1 MKRKQYSID
10 FKNQIVREVQETGS
24 AAQVARR
31 HDLAAKLVYRWV
43 HETKK
48 AAPKE
53 NGYEERS
60 SRSLKPLLE
69 ELQALE
75 QENLLL
81 KKLVGERELQLELL
95 RNQLKESIAS
105 STQRKKKTAY

>member
-1 MKRKQYSID
+1 MKRKQYSTD
-10 FKNQIVREVQETGS
+10 FKNQVVREVQETGS
-24 AAQVARR
+24 AAQVTRR

-43 HETKK
+43 AEWKK
-48 AAPKE
+48 AEPQE
-53 NGYEERS
+53 IGREERNT
-60 SRSLKPLLE
+60 RSHKPLLE

-95 RNQLKESIAS
+95 RNQLNH
-105 STQRKKKTAY
+105 STISTPRKKRTVL